1 MGPQTRAAPSTALAM
16 INRRSIRF
24 PVTLGVVLIVL
35 VVALTVG
42 WVIVSASAALG
53 SEHSAVYWTLLAVGA
68 TLFVLVL
75 VGVILYLAL
84 TVKAIRLNQR
94 QSNFIDA
101 VTHELKSPIASL
113 KLYLQTLTRHQVT
126 AEQQADFQRFMLED
140 VQRLD
145 ELIDH
150 LLDAARLEHS
160 ELADGEEDVALDEL
174 LARCARLI
182 CQRYNLPESTVDL
195 HLQPARVR
203 ARAADLE
210 IVFRNLL
217 DNAIKYSGDHPQ
229 VEIDTQSDGNGRVIA
244 RIGDNGPGIPPKLRR
259 KIFGRFV
266 RLGSELERTKRRHG
280 LGLVHRAHLGQT
292 IGRKNPSLEP
302 PHRPRHNLRSRSPR
316 GEANDH
322 LAMKHILIVEDEEHL
337 AIGIK
342 YNLEAEGY
350 LVTVVGDGPQA
361 LSFYNEHPG
370 NVDLIILDLMLP
382 GMSGYAVCETV
393 RQQGGDLP
401 ILMLT
406 ARTLTE
412 DRIRG
417 FDAGTDIYLQKPFDL
432 EELLSIVRN
441 LLSRPDSPPGSHTA
455 AAE

>member
-1 MGPQTRAAPSTALAM
+1 MGPLTLETLSLALVM

-53 SEHSAVYWTLLAVGA
+53 SEHSAVYWTMLAVGS
-68 TLFVLVL
+68 TFFVLVL

-94 QSNFIDA
+94 QSNFIDS

-174 LARCARLI
+174 LARSARLI

-195 HLQPARVR
+195 RCSRRGCGLARPIWKSSFAICSIMPSSIPAT
-203 ARAADLE
+203 
-210 IVFRNLL
+210 I
-217 DNAIKYSGDHPQ
+217 
-229 VEIDTQSDGNGRVIA
+229 
-244 RIGDNGPGIPPKLRR
+244 RR
-259 KIFGRFV
+259 SKSI
-266 RLGSELERTKRRHG
+266 L
-280 LGLVHRAHLGQT
+280 
-292 IGRKNPSLEP
+292 NPM
-302 PHRPRHNLRSRSPR
+302 
-316 GEANDH
+316 A
-322 LAMKHILIVEDEEHL
+322 
-337 AIGIK
+337 
-342 YNLEAEGY
+342 
-350 LVTVVGDGPQA
+350 
-361 LSFYNEHPG
+361 
-370 NVDLIILDLMLP
+370 
-382 GMSGYAVCETV
+382 
-393 RQQGGDLP
+393 
-401 ILMLT
+401 T
-406 ARTLTE
+406 A
-412 DRIRG
+412 G
-417 FDAGTDIYLQKPFDL
+417 
-432 EELLSIVRN
+432 
-441 LLSRPDSPPGSHTA
+441 
-455 AAE
+455 